1 MSVRDTVSAAS
12 TALELTATLACELG
26 SMWHFRNHGNVW
38 LFGQKRSHTEMHVC
52 YDSFV
57 FLWLS
62 EGKEEYS
69 AVFTAQ
75 NLTRLGLRLPVP
87 LFTAGPLPP
96 HRTH

>member
-1 MSVRDTVSAAS
+1 
-12 TALELTATLACELG
+12 
-26 SMWHFRNHGNVW
+26 
-38 LFGQKRSHTEMHVC
+38 MHVC

-75 NLTRLGLRLPVP
+75 NLTRLGPRLPVP